1 MAEKHDADS
10 HRHAGFECTRSAV
23 GANAI
28 ANHGVCVEPLWHAR
42 PPGCT
47 ADMTKVDIADP
58 FARQLMA
65 RYLSHRQEDLSNMR
79 AALASDDFDKI
90 KRQRLRPGPN
100 LRAWPGNRKCSN
112 KSRRYRRFRPDKQP
126 GKFRTYAQHFLKT
139 PHIPLKK
146 SGFSPIRR
154 PGTYN
159 QRLYA
164 GTIGVIR
171 SFSAKSLLP
180 DS

>member
-90 KRQRLRPGPN
+90 KITGHNMHGSGSAYGLDRISELGREIEN
-100 LRAWPGNRKCSN
+100 AAINRDATAVSDLIN
-112 KSRRYRRFRPDKQP
+112 SLENFV
-126 GKFRTYAQHFLKT
+126 RTLS
-139 PHIPLKK
+139 I
-146 SGFSPIRR
+146 S
-154 PGTYN
+154 
-159 QRLYA
+159 
-164 GTIGVIR
+164 
-171 SFSAKSLLP
+171 
-180 DS
+180 